1 VTFLSLPGL
10 DNVARTAGMV
20 AVLFAAFAMAAT
32 GLAVLR
38 HKADLERPVPQ
49 IGVEGLMVISVRLLA
64 ACLVSPINLSPQRRT
79 IALSLPVVF
88 LAYSIIGFITG
99 ITLYALRGAS
109 LTDPTLNK
117 NSFEDY
123 TRWTVVGV
131 VGALA
136 GIVTTS
142 MLVLRR

>member
-1 VTFLSLPGL
+1 
-10 DNVARTAGMV
+10 MV

-32 GLAVLR
+32 GVAVLR
-38 HKADLERPVPQ
+38 HKADLERPVPH
-49 IGVEGLMVISVRLLA
+49 IGVEGLMVIS
-64 ACLVSPINLSPQRRT
+64 RRT

-99 ITLYALRGAS
+99 LTLYALRGAS
-109 LTDPTLNK
+109 LTDPTLTK